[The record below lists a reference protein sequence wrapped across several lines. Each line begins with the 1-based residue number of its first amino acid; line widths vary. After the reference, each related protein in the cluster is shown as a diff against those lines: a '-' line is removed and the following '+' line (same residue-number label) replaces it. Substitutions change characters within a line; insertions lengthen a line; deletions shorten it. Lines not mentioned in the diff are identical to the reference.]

1 VMHRPTRHRFTLC
14 FAALVVAGCATPP
27 PPLSPGH
34 LTDRAAP
41 LPGAS
46 APAPASRGT
55 IPEISSGVPTLP
67 KPSLSAP
74 METYSVVVSNVS
86 VQTLLFAIAR
96 DARLNL
102 DIHPGIT
109 GTVTLNALDQTIHEI
124 LDRVARQV
132 DMRYELSGNNL
143 YVLPD
148 SPFLRLYKVDYPNI
162 SREAEST
169 TASQSQ
175 VATTGQTSS
184 SGAGNTSG
192 AQVRNTSNN
201 RFWVTLTENI
211 RDLLRETD
219 RVIPAA
225 GTAPTAAAAAPA
237 AQPGAPSIGGAIGAL
252 TGTPSVAAGR
262 TGTQTVSAGLTTG
275 ASATAAQTPQFR
287 EAASVIANPE
297 TGVMSVRA
305 TGRQHLR
312 VREFLDQVLRSSR
325 RQVLIEATIV
335 EVGLTQDYQQGINW
349 SVVRSAVNGNNNFS
363 FNQAPGGGTAI
374 GSGVN
379 QPFLGALSFLRRGT
393 NFDLSAT
400 VRLLE
405 TFGRTRVLSSPK
417 ISVMNNQS
425 ALLKV
430 VDNKIYFTVDV
441 TPGIPATATS
451 PATATIYTTT
461 VNTVPVGFLMNVTPQ
476 IGDDDGVTL
485 SLRPTVSRITGYA
498 VDPNPALAAQGVT
511 NRIPEIQTREF
522 ESIMKIRD
530 GEVAVLGGLMQDD
543 QSNVTDEIPG
553 AGQVPFFGELLR
565 YRSNRATKSELVV
578 FLRPTILRDNSIDG
592 DLSFIRRQLSP
603 GAPVPAGRP

>member
-1 VMHRPTRHRFTLC
+1 MKIRPARRRASLLGGVL
-14 FAALVVAGCATPP
+14 ALAGCAAPA
-27 PPLSPGH
+27 PPLSQGH
-34 LTDRAAP
+34 LTAAQA
-41 LPGAS
+41 AS
-46 APAPASRGT
+46 SAVSPVVAP
-55 IPEISSGVPTLP
+55 IPEIASGVPVLP
-67 KPSLSAP
+67 EPTQIVAP
-74 METYSVVVSNVS
+74 ETYSVVVSNVS

-96 DARLNL
+96 DAKLNL

-109 GTVTLNALDQTIHEI
+109 GTVTLNALDQTMPEI

-162 SREAEST
+162 SRDSEST

-175 VATTGQTSS
+175 VATTGQ
-184 SGAGNTSG
+184 SGSGNAGNVSG

-201 RFWVTLTENI
+201 RFWSTLTENI

-219 RVIPAA
+219 KVIPAGSNA
-225 GTAPTAAAAAPA
+225 APVVGSAVAPTVPSTLTVTPSSPA
-237 AQPGAPSIGGAIGAL
+237 ARS
-252 TGTPSVAAGR
+252 
-262 TGTQTVSAGLTTG
+262 GTQTVSA
-275 ASATAAQTPQFR
+275 TAAPIAPVMPSQPTQFR

-297 TGVMSVRA
+297 TGIMSVRA
-305 TGRQHLR
+305 TGRQHQR

-335 EVGLTQDYQQGINW
+335 EVGLTNDYQQGINW
-349 SVVRSAVNGNNNFS
+349 SLVRNAVNGS
-363 FNQAPGGGTAI
+363 TDISLVQAPGGGSAI
-374 GSGVN
+374 SSGSN
-379 QPFLGALSFLRRGT
+379 QPFLGALSFLRRGS

-400 VRLLE
+400 VKLLE
-405 TFGRTRVLSSPK
+405 SFGRTRVLSSPK

-441 TPGIPATATS
+441 TPGTPATATS
-451 PATATIYTTT
+451 AATPAVYTTQ
-461 VNTVPVGFLMNVTPQ
+461 VNTVPVGFLMNVTAQ
-476 IGDDDGVTL
+476 IGEDDGITL
-485 SLRPTVSRITGYA
+485 NLRPTVSRITGYA

-522 ESIMKIRD
+522 ESIMKVRD

-543 QSNVTDEIPG
+543 QSNATDQIPVAGEIP
-553 AGQVPFFGELLR
+553 VLGELFR
-565 YRSNRATKSELVV
+565 YRNNRATKNELVV
-578 FLRPTILRDNSIDG
+578 FLRPTILRDNSLDG
-592 DLSFIRRQLSP
+592 DLSFIRRQLPP
-603 GAPVPAGRP
+603 GVSVPAVRP

>member
-1 VMHRPTRHRFTLC
+1 LIHRPTRHRFSLC
-14 FAALVVAGCATPP
+14 FAALVAAGCATPP

-34 LTDRAAP
+34 LTNP
-41 LPGAS
+41 TTPSSS
-46 APAPASRGT
+46 APEPTSRGG
-55 IPEISSGVPTLP
+55 IPEISSGVPALP

-96 DARLNL
+96 DAKLNL
-102 DIHPGIT
+102 DIHPAIA

-162 SREAEST
+162 SRESEST

-175 VATTGQTSS
+175 VATTGQSNAT
-184 SGAGNTSG
+184 GAGNTSA

-225 GTAPTAAAAAPA
+225 GTAPAAAVAATPPAAPSVN
-237 AQPGAPSIGGAIGAL
+237 GIIGAL
-252 TGTPSVAAGR
+252 TGTPSVATGR
-262 TGTQTVSAGLTTG
+262 TGTQTVSAGVSTTTG
-275 ASATAAQTPQFR
+275 VQTPQFR

-349 SVVRSAVNGNNNFS
+349 SVVRNAVNGNNNFA

-441 TPGIPATATS
+441 TAGTPATATS
-451 PATATIYTTT
+451 PGTAAIYTTT

-553 AGQVPFFGELLR
+553 ASQVPFFGELLR

-603 GAPVPAGRP
+603 GAPVPAVRP